1 MSRWMIYCKDAA
13 QHVVEAATKEQAIQ
27 TWLNGPGEYD
37 SIEHA
42 AQENYCEPS
51 EITARRR
58 SD

>member
-1 MSRWMIYCKDAA
+1 MARWMIYCKDAA
-13 QHVVEAATKEQAIQ
+13 QHVVEGDSEREAIQ
-27 TWLNGPGEYD
+27 NWLDGPGAYD

-42 AQENYCEPS
+42 AQENYCKPS